1 MNASAATPLTLP
13 DTAGE
18 RRATPRVVLSYGMGL
33 DSTALLLRWIT
44 EPASR
49 DFDLADLAVCTA
61 MTGNEFAST
70 GQDVQAVILPLLRR
84 EGIRFIQVAREQRK
98 TTGSGD
104 GVVVLDDSTRPQ
116 RLHFSGA
123 YTLGQEL
130 LAAGTLPQ
138 LGGIRACSIHSKGN
152 CLDPVIARITQGQP
166 YRHAIGFE
174 ANEHSR
180 AAKDA
185 LYNTPVRSGWYP
197 LVEWGWDRTRCQ
209 QFVTALLGRPWEKS
223 ACTFCVFTM
232 ATESGRAALVKRYRR
247 EPQAGANALFLERV
261 AQSLNS
267 RQTLIAGSSAAELVA
282 AADLTEVQRLFTA
295 MLERATYAVYEVR
308 RITRRARQSR
318 KALIAR
324 SVTTVARGS
333 RQEMADYLATL
344 PERREIGGDGI
355 ARHVL
360 RERSSAPPSLEHF
373 FVAAPAGVEDKS
385 RPGFDAWWQ
394 EATSDALF

>member
-1 MNASAATPLTLP
+1 M
-13 DTAGE
+13 
-18 RRATPRVVLSYGMGL
+18 VLSYGMGL

-84 EGIRFIQVAREQRK
+84 EGIRFIQVARSQRK
-98 TTGSGD
+98 TTTSGD
-104 GVVVLDDSTRPQ
+104 GVVVLDDSTCPQ

-123 YTLGQEL
+123 YTLGEEL

-174 ANEHSR
+174 ADEHSR

-185 LYNTPVRSGWYP
+185 LYNTHVRTGWYP
-197 LVEWGWDRTRCQ
+197 LVDWGWDRARCRE
-209 QFVTALLGRPWEKS
+209 FVTALLGRPWEKS

-232 ATESGRAALVKRYRR
+232 ATESGRAALVKRYGR

-282 AADLTEVQRLFTA
+282 GAGLTEVQRLFAA

-308 RITRRARQSR
+308 RITRRTSQSR
-318 KALIAR
+318 KPLIAR

-333 RQEMADYLATL
+333 RQAMADYLATL
-344 PERREIGGDGI
+344 PGRREIGRDGI
-355 ARHVL
+355 ARHIL
-360 RERSSAPPSLEHF
+360 RERSSTPPSLEHF
-373 FVAAPAGVEDKS
+373 FVEAPAGVENKS
-385 RPGFDAWWQ
+385 RPGFDAWWR

>member
-1 MNASAATPLTLP
+1 MNASAATTLTLP
-13 DTAGE
+13 GTAEE
-18 RRATPRVVLSYGMGL
+18 RSTAPRVVLSYGMGL

-49 DFDLADLAVCTA
+49 DFDLADVAVCTA

-70 GQDVQAVILPLLRR
+70 GQDVEAVNLPLLRR
-84 EGIRFIQVAREQRK
+84 EGIRFIQVARSQRK
-98 TTGSGD
+98 TTTSGD
-104 GVVVLDDSTRPQ
+104 GVVVLDDSTCPQ

-138 LGGIRACSIHSKGN
+138 LGGIRACSIHPKQ
-152 CLDPVIARITQGQP
+152 IAWIRSSLELHRASRIGMPSVLRPTKIAGP
-166 YRHAIGFE
+166 PRTRCI
-174 ANEHSR
+174 
-180 AAKDA
+180 
-185 LYNTPVRSGWYP
+185 TPAFGPAGIR
-197 LVEWGWDRTRCQ
+197 LEWGWDRTRCQ

-232 ATESGRAALVKRYRR
+232 ATQSGRAALVKRYRR

-267 RQTLIAGSSAAELVA
+267 RQTLIAGSSAADLVA
-282 AADLTEVQRLFTA
+282 AASLTEVQMLFA
-295 MLERATYAVYEVR
+295 GMLERATYAVYEVR

-324 SVTTVARGS
+324 SVRTVARGS
-333 RQEMADYLATL
+333 RQEMSDYLTTL
-344 PERREIGGDGI
+344 PGRRESRVDGI
-355 ARHVL
+355 VRSVL